1 MPYVRGAGMDTRK
14 TCLEGTR
21 NEILNEITAWIN
33 NTEDNTR
40 VFWLHGNAGT
50 GKSSIAHTIA
60 YRFKKIGRLGSC
72 YCLNRNEIAEQR
84 DKNIFTT
91 IARDLADRDAQMRRE
106 LVAAVHLDTSLKNT
120 TDILQ
125 QWKELIMKP
134 AQKLSEAMV
143 GPIVI
148 VIDALDESGGA
159 DSRQHILRILAG
171 KLDDDE
177 SRISKLPPNFRI
189 LLTSRP
195 LPDIYDALNGLVHVQ
210 QKSMDSIPSSL
221 TQCDILHYVSCEL
234 SGLKGIQSKEVSTS
248 LALASDGL
256 FEWARLACAYI
267 KGDDYAGITTMERF
281 EMVIT
286 NNKDDYVPL
295 LDSMYKLTLETIFP
309 PDRDMRRSR
318 STRLDRFRSVMAQ
331 ILATAEPL
339 PLASLNN
346 MRHQFAHVRKT
357 DISTII
363 RPLGALLSGTIDP
376 AATIRPLHA
385 SFPEFLMD
393 ENRSGEFFIDVSHI
407 HKDLAFAS
415 LGVMKDGLQFNIC
428 RLPTSYLPNSEIHDL
443 PERVK
448 KYISPELSYSCRFW
462 TDHLRLTQF
471 NLPLAEAVRGF
482 FNDEWLLFWLEV
494 LSLLKTINSCASWLS
509 NVLQWVAVC
518 VMTLSFF
525 DKCSEIYH
533 SQPHAG
539 CRDISDDVADTQR
552 FVRMFGGTIS
562 FSTPHLYL
570 SALPFSPKDSHI
582 SQKFA
587 ERFCSVLEIVRGHS
601 TTWPVLQGV
610 LHGHCDTVSS
620 VMFSPDGKCIVS
632 GSYDQTIGLWDAETG
647 ELLRPP
653 LRGHEDAVL
662 CVAFSPDGKQI
673 LSGSHDQTIRLW
685 DAETGELLRSPLQGH
700 EDGVLSVVFSPDGK
714 YIASGSDD
722 KTICL
727 WSSETGVLLQPPL
740 KGHEGW
746 VSSVAF
752 SPDGKIIVSGSQDKT
767 VRLWDVKTGR
777 LLQPPLEGHMGQVLS
792 VAFSTDG
799 KHIVSGSEDQ
809 TIRLWDAKTGELVQ
823 LLQGHEG
830 QVASV
835 AFSPD
840 GNCIVSGSND
850 KTIRLWDVKTGEL
863 LRPPLEGHEV
873 WVGSVAF
880 SPDSKRIVS
889 GSSDQTIRLWDAEI
903 VEVLQ
908 PLSEGHEGQV
918 LSIAISPDSKYIAS
932 GSRDKTIRLWNA
944 TTGDLLQLPLE
955 GHEGWVLS
963 VAFSP
968 DGRCIVSG
976 SRDKT
981 LRLWNAETGELIHP
995 PLEGHKGLVRSVAF
1009 SPDGKQIVSGS
1020 DDTTVCLWDT
1030 ESGELLQPPLEG
1042 HDSRVLSVAFSPDSK
1057 HIVSG
1062 SYDQTIQLWDAET
1075 GELMHVLKGHEGQVG
1090 SVVFSPDSK
1099 CIVSGSDDMT
1109 ICLWDAKTG
1118 RLLLPPLKGHKGS
1131 VLSVAFSPDGKL
1143 ILSGSQDKTIRL
1155 WDARTGQLLLV
1166 LEGHE
1171 GWVRSVAF
1179 SPDGRHIVSG
1189 SNDKTVRLWD
1199 PITQQLSLK
1208 GPNLICF
1215 SSQLEHSLIDADEV
1229 TALSDGLADLVKVT
1243 HHRVQIGP
1251 NSKLLFCVPPTCH
1264 PQWYRPGMQ
1273 VIMPVPVQ
1281 LDLSHMAHGNSWDF
1295 CYHDSRLNDMFT

>member
-1 MPYVRGAGMDTRK
+1 MDTRK

-21 NEILNEITAWIN
+21 NGILNEITAWIS

-60 YRFKKIGRLGSC
+60 YRFKKLGRLGSC
-72 YCLNRNEIAEQR
+72 YCFNRNEMAEQR

-91 IARDLADRDAQMRRE
+91 IARDLADRDKQMRRE
-106 LVAAVHLDTSLKNT
+106 LVAAIHPDTSLKNT

-134 AQKLSEAMV
+134 ALKLSEAMV

-171 KLDDDE
+171 KMDDE

-195 LPDIYDALNGLVHVQ
+195 LPDIYDALNGVIHVRR
-210 QKSMDSIPSSL
+210 KSMDSIPSAL

-234 SGLKGIQSKEVSTS
+234 SGLKGIQSKEVSAS
-248 LALASDGL
+248 LACASDGL

-267 KGDDYAGITTMERF
+267 KGDDAGTTAMERF
-281 EMVIT
+281 ELVIT
-286 NNKDDYVPL
+286 HNKDDYVPL

-309 PDRDMRRSR
+309 PDQDMRRNR
-318 STRLDRFRSVMAQ
+318 SIRLDRFRSVMAQ
-331 ILATAEPL
+331 ILGTAEPL
-339 PLASLNN
+339 PLASLNT
-346 MRHQFAHVRKT
+346 MRHQFVHLRKT
-357 DISTII
+357 DINTIL
-363 RPLGALLSGTIDP
+363 RPMGALLSGTTDP

-407 HKDLAFAS
+407 HNDLAFAS

-443 PERVK
+443 AERVE

-462 TDHLRLTQF
+462 TKHLRFTQF

-482 FNDEWLLFWLEV
+482 FNDEWLLFWLEA
-494 LSLLKTINSCASWLS
+494 LSLLKTVNTCASWLS

-518 VMTLSFF
+518 TITLLFQHH
-525 DKCSEIYH
+525 KCSEMYLW
-533 SQPHAG
+533 QPHAG
-539 CRDISDDVADTQR
+539 CKDISDNVADTQR

-570 SALPFSPKDSHI
+570 SALPFSPKYSHI

-587 ERFCSVLEIVRGHS
+587 DRFCNVLQIDRGHNM
-601 TTWPVLQGV
+601 TWPVLQGV
-610 LHGHCDTVSS
+610 LHGHDNTVSS

-632 GSYDQTIGLWDAETG
+632 GSSDQTIRLWDAETG

-653 LRGHEDAVL
+653 LKGHEDAVL
-662 CVAFSPDGKQI
+662 CVVFSPDGKQI

-685 DAETGELLRSPLQGH
+685 DAETGELVQPPLQGH
-700 EDGVLSVVFSPDGK
+700 EDGVLSVAFSPDGK
-714 YIASGSDD
+714 WIVSGSDD
-722 KTICL
+722 KTIRV
-727 WSSETGVLLQPPL
+727 WNSETGKLLQPPL

-752 SPDGKIIVSGSQDKT
+752 SPDGRFIVSGSQDKT
-767 VRLWDVKTGR
+767 IRLWDAKTGE

-792 VAFSTDG
+792 VVFSVDG
-799 KHIVSGSEDQ
+799 KHIVSGSHDQ
-809 TIRLWDAKTGELVQ
+809 TIGLWNAKTGELVR
-823 LLQGHEG
+823 LLEGHEG
-830 QVASV
+830 PVASV
-835 AFSPD
+835 AFSPN
-840 GNCIVSGSND
+840 GKCVVSGSND
-850 KTIRLWDVKTGEL
+850 KTIRLWDAKTGEL
-863 LRPPLEGHEV
+863 LQPPLEGHEV

-889 GSSDQTIRLWDAEI
+889 GSDDQTIRLWDAEI

-908 PLSEGHEGQV
+908 PPPEGHEGQV
-918 LSIAISPDSKYIAS
+918 LSTAISPDSKYIVS
-932 GSRDKTIRLWNA
+932 GSRDKTIRLWDA
-944 TTGDLLQLPLE
+944 TTGELLQLPLE

-968 DGRCIVSG
+968 DGKHIVSG

-981 LRLWNAETGELIHP
+981 IRLWNTETGELLQP
-995 PLEGHKGLVRSVAF
+995 PLKGHEGLVRSVAF
-1009 SPDGKQIVSGS
+1009 SPDGKCIVSGS
-1020 DDTTVCLWDT
+1020 DDTTVRLWDAET
-1030 ESGELLQPPLEG
+1030 GELLQPPLEG
-1042 HDSRVLSVAFSPDSK
+1042 HESRVLSVAFSPDGK

-1062 SYDQTIQLWDAET
+1062 SHDHTIQLWDAKT
-1075 GELMHVLKGHEGQVG
+1075 GELLQVLEGHEGQVG
-1090 SVVFSPDSK
+1090 SVTFSPNGK
-1099 CIVSGSDDMT
+1099 QIVSGSDDKT
-1109 ICLWDAKTG
+1109 ICLWDAQTG
-1118 RLLLPPLKGHKGS
+1118 ELLLPPLKGHEGS
-1131 VLSVAFSPDGKL
+1131 VWSVVFSPDGKL
-1143 ILSGSQDKTIRL
+1143 ILSGSQDKTIQL
-1155 WDARTGQLLLV
+1155 WDAGTGELLQV

-1179 SPDGRHIVSG
+1179 SPNGRHIVSG
-1189 SNDKTVRLWD
+1189 SNDKTIRLWD
-1199 PITQQLSLK
+1199 PKAQQLSSR
-1208 GPNLICF
+1208 GPNFICF
-1215 SSQLEHSLIDADEV
+1215 SSQLEHTLIDADEV
-1229 TALSDGLADLVKVT
+1229 IALSNGLTDLVEVT
-1243 HHRVQIGP
+1243 HQWVRIGP
-1251 NSKLLFCVPPTCH
+1251 KSKLLFCVPPTCH

-1281 LDLSHMAHGNSWDF
+1281 LDLSHMAHGHLWDF
-1295 CYHDSRLNDMFT
+1295 CYHDGRQHDMFTCF